1 MTTKSDPRFDTAV
14 VAMIE
19 LAAKGLR
26 LPFRHNAP
34 VILDVGAGDGKLSD
48 YLNRNRFCLAA
59 VEIFEPYVSQ
69 FKLKDR
75 YHRVFLQDARTLK
88 QEIFDSSDI
97 VVFGDVLEH
106 MTAQEARE
114 LIDRVPSMILAQV
127 PFLYEQGPVNGNQ
140 WETHLQPDLTPAIMK
155 ERYPSLR
162 PVIVD
167 ERLGLYWRPPL

>member
-1 MTTKSDPRFDTAV
+1 
-14 VAMIE
+14 MIE
-19 LAAKGLR
+19 ARLR
-26 LPFRHNAP
+26 PRTHLFPLMERK
-34 VILDVGAGDGKLSD
+34 ILDVGPGDGKLPRYLED
-48 YLNRNRFCLAA
+48 YPQFEIHA
-59 VEIFEPYVSQ
+59 VEIFEPYIGRYN
-69 FKLKDR
+69 LKSKYR
-75 YHRVFLQDARTLK
+75 NVWCLDARNVDT
-88 QEIFDSSDI
+88 EFYSRYDI

-114 LIDRVPSMILAQV
+114 LIDRVPGMILAQV